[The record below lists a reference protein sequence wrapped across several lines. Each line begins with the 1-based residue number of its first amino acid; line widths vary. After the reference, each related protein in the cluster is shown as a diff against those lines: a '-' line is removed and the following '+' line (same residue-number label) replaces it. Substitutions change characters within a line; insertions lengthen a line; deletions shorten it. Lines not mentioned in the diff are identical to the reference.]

1 MSDKSSRLQKS
12 HIILILLVSTASFFE
27 GYDFII
33 LDLIL
38 PLLRAD
44 FGISL
49 RQAGLAASV
58 IALGTIVAFFV
69 IRLGDYFGRRS
80 LLIWTVFLYTIA
92 TGLTAIST
100 GIYGFVACQFFAR
113 VFLVAEWGIS
123 TVIVAEELPAARRGM
138 GISIVQ
144 AAAGVGSIVGTALFR
159 IVDRSVLGW
168 RPLYLFGIVPL
179 LVVFLIRMSVKETKR
194 FSSLR
199 AAEPSGPRAAAK
211 GPRFTEL
218 LSKPYRWKLVLI
230 SLLWAFMYL
239 GYTAVRTFY
248 TTFAHDERGLT
259 YTQVSNIA
267 TIAFTVGMLGFILA
281 GKLMDSWG
289 RRPTAITFFGVGAV
303 ATAAAFQAPQ
313 ALLGPALV
321 VLIFFATS
329 YLTICG
335 TYAAELFPTRLRA
348 SAAAWTNNTL
358 GRLGMVLAPTLVTA
372 VLAPLLG
379 SLGNAVSIMG
389 LFPLLCALIV
399 LFFLPET
406 KNRELEEISA

>member
-1 MSDKSSRLQKS
+1 MRNDPDRLQKS
-12 HIILILLVSTASFFE
+12 HILLILLVSTASFFE

-44 FGISL
+44 FAISL
-49 RQAGLAASV
+49 QQAGLAASV

-69 IRLGDYFGRRS
+69 IRLGDYFGRRA
-80 LLIWTVFLYTIA
+80 LLIWTVLLYTIA
-92 TGLTAIST
+92 TGLTAVST
-100 GIYGFVACQFFAR
+100 GIYGFVACQFLAR
-113 VFLVAEWGIS
+113 VFLVAEWGVS
-123 TVIVAEELPAARRGM
+123 TVIVAEEIPAAKRGL

-144 AAAGVGSIVGTALFR
+144 AAAGVGSIAGTALFR
-159 IVDRSVLGW
+159 IVDKSALGW

-179 LVVFLIRMSVKETKR
+179 LVVFFIRTSVKETKR
-194 FSSLR
+194 YSALR
-199 AAEPSGPRAAAK
+199 AEAPK
-211 GPRFTEL
+211 
-218 LSKPYRWKLVLI
+218 KPGFGEILGKAHRWKLILL
-230 SLLWAFMYL
+230 SLLWCFMYL

-248 TTFAHDERGLT
+248 TTFAHDERGLS
-259 YTQVSNIA
+259 YTEVSNIA

-303 ATAAAFQAPQ
+303 ATAFAFQAPK

-321 VLIFFATS
+321 ILIFFATS

-335 TYAAELFPTRLRA
+335 TYAAELFPTRLRS

-358 GRLGMVLAPTLVTA
+358 GRLGMVLAPAMVTGLF
-372 VLAPLLG
+372 VPLLG
-379 SLGNAVSIMG
+379 SLGNAVSLMG

-406 KNRELEEISA
+406 KGKELEEISP